1 MSALVLLADVS
12 AVLGSTLDVDE
23 AIDGLRT
30 LLLNRGA
37 EACSVDLIAQRD
49 LRYWSML
56 VPGHDLSVD
65 LRDLFDRVAAT
76 GESVV
81 LSGEEPSTLAEKGET
96 AATQDLFATLLRE
109 RSLVVVPVVARCT
122 TIGTLAVLVRASVA
136 GDVSMFEELG
146 RRVGAAVRT
155 CQLYREAAMSIGR
168 RDEALASFA
177 HDLRGPLS
185 VVATVLRDLVATPP
199 EEGESSSRALEAARR
214 ATERMNDLVRDLLDL
229 AHVRSDGSS
238 LRVESWD
245 PRELIDETIATYEP
259 VARKRRI
266 ALLRA
271 IPSNLPNVH
280 CDRDRILR
288 VLANLVGNSLKFTRA
303 GKHVTLSADV
313 VSGAIAI
320 RVADT
325 GIGIAPAELP
335 HVFDRFRCGQ
345 EGDGSTGL
353 GLTIA
358 KAFVEAHG
366 GRIWVESALGRGT
379 SVTFTLPRADGIPS
393 EKPSGVHVRPRES
406 P

>member
-37 EACSVDLIAQRD
+37 EACSVDLVAQRD

-56 VPGHDLSVD
+56 APGQDLSVH
-65 LRDLFDRVAAT
+65 LRDLFDRVVAS

-81 LSGEEPSTLAEKGET
+81 LSGEESGTRLLETSET
-96 AATQDLFATLLRE
+96 AATQDPFTSLLRE
-109 RSLVVVPVVARCT
+109 RSLVIVPVVARCT
-122 TIGTLAVLVRASVA
+122 TIGTLTVLVRASVA

-146 RRVGAAVRT
+146 RRVGAAIRT

-185 VVATVLRDLVATPP
+185 VVATVLRDLVVAPL
-199 EEGESSSRALEAARR
+199 EEGDPASPSLEAARR
-214 ATERMNDLVRDLLDL
+214 ATDRMSDLVRDLLDL

-259 VARKRRI
+259 VARNRRI
-266 ALLRA
+266 ALHRA
-271 IPSNLPNVH
+271 IPADLPNVH

-303 GKHVTLSADV
+303 GKHVTFSADV
-313 VSGAIAI
+313 VPGAIAI
-320 RVADT
+320 RVTDR
-325 GIGIAPAELP
+325 GVGIAPSELP
-335 HVFDRFRCGQ
+335 HVFDRFRSGH
-345 EGDGSTGL
+345 EEDGSTGL

-366 GRIWVESALGRGT
+366 GRIWVESELGRGT

-393 EKPSGVHVRPRES
+393 EKPSGVHIVRRTP
-406 P
+406 

>member
-56 VPGHDLSVD
+56 APGPDLSVP
-65 LRDLFDRVAAT
+65 LRGLFDRVIAT

-81 LSGEEPSTLAEKGET
+81 LSGEDSGTGLVEM
-96 AATQDLFATLLRE
+96 AATLDPFATLLRE
-109 RSLVVVPVVARCT
+109 RNLVVVPVVARCT
-122 TIGTLAVLVRASVA
+122 TIGTLAVLVRVPVA

-146 RRVGAAVRT
+146 RRVGAAIRT

-185 VVATVLRDLVATPP
+185 VVATVLRDLVATPLDDGDP
-199 EEGESSSRALEAARR
+199 SSRALQAARR
-214 ATERMNDLVRDLLDL
+214 ATERMSDLVRDLLDL

-238 LRVESWD
+238 LHVESWD
-245 PRELIDETIATYEP
+245 PRELIDETVSTYEP
-259 VARKRRI
+259 LARKRRI

-271 IPSNLPNVH
+271 IPSDLPNVH

-303 GKHVTLSADV
+303 GKHITLSADV
-313 VSGAIAI
+313 VSGAIAL
-320 RVADT
+320 RVMDAGV
-325 GIGIAPAELP
+325 GISPSELP
-335 HVFDRFRCGQ
+335 HVFERFRSGH
-345 EGDGSTGL
+345 EEDGSTGL
-353 GLTIA
+353 GLAIA

-366 GRIWVESALGRGT
+366 GRIWIESELGKGT

-393 EKPSGVHVRPRES
+393 EKPSGVHVVHRTR
-406 P
+406 